1 MAKLS
6 AHLRGDIRLFAFF
19 LANRTV
25 APDLL
30 SIDGDDDYRPNLVTF
45 GSELEMVF
53 AIFTNVLEIDE
64 NGDPTNASWAQ
75 RRAAQWIRSYVDP
88 SYVVD
93 HPFEEWETELHL

>member
-53 AIFTNVLEIDE
+53 AIFTNVLAV
-64 NGDPTNASWAQ
+64 TSSQA
-75 RRAAQWIRSYVDP
+75 RALAPERSVMPGGAYRSRMLP
-88 SYVVD
+88 SVVRA
-93 HPFEEWETELHL
+93 